1 MPRPNPRALFLFTL
15 LASCSP
21 GREDSVGGNKSDTVW
36 VVVHHVAPDKR
47 QVYEDWM
54 TNVWYPTAQEVGEK
68 DADFREALLARRRLT
83 PTRAER
89 DGTWTYVFLY
99 DRPPVLKGV
108 ESGLGA
114 VFKAAGWPDQR
125 VATELARMD
134 PVIVRTEAGAMV
146 QQEYSTAR

>member
-1 MPRPNPRALFLFTL
+1 MPRPNPHALFLFTL
-15 LASCSP
+15 LASCSTGQKDP
-21 GREDSVGGNKSDTVW
+21 VGGNKSDTVW
-36 VVVHHVAPDKR
+36 VVVHHVAPSKR

-54 TNVWYPTAQEVGEK
+54 TNVWYPTAQDVGER

-99 DRPPVLKGV
+99 DRPPVLKGA
-108 ESGLGA
+108 EGGLGA

-125 VATELARMD
+125 VATELARMER
-134 PVIVRTEAGAMV
+134 VIVRTEAGAML